1 MQETLGILLYAPWI
15 YVIVAV
21 SILLDVFVPVLPS
34 GALVVTAATV
44 AAGTAA
50 DVAGLPTPDAD
61 PRLPHLF
68 LLVVCA
74 TTASIVGD
82 LLAYRLALR
91 GGRRF
96 GDAIARSRRLTA
108 AQKRLDTALTRGGG
122 PLVVLA
128 RFAPAG
134 RAVVSLGAGVARRRT
149 RDFLP
154 WSALAAVV
162 WTGYSVGLGYLG
174 GQLLGASW
182 ISTGLSLLALLA
194 AGFIRAPAGH
204 GAPPGGEPGEHP
216 QRPPPPG
223 ERPVGGLL
231 GGGAGARAGGGGPP
245 PPARAPGA
253 G

>member
-61 PRLPHLF
+61 PRLPQLF

-74 TTASIVGD
+74 TTASVIGD
-82 LLAYRLALR
+82 LIAYRLALR

-96 GDAIARSRRLTA
+96 GSAISRSRRLTA
-108 AQKRLDTALTRGGG
+108 AHQRLEVALTRGGG

-134 RAVVSLGAGVARRRT
+134 RAVVSLGAGVSRRRA
-149 RDFLP
+149 REFLP

-182 ISTGLSLLALLA
+182 IATGLSLLALLA
-194 AGFIRAPAGH
+194 AGFIAVRLLRPAQEGATPQAPA
-204 GAPPGGEPGEHP
+204 AN
-216 QRPPPPG
+216 
-223 ERPVGGLL
+223 
-231 GGGAGARAGGGGPP
+231 
-245 PPARAPGA
+245 
-253 G
+253 